1 MTHYHQNISK
11 MGKWQLCLFITEE
24 TNMILELYGYEEL
37 RREDEKELIH
47 KLWKTYRV
55 AQLKEMAS
63 SIHRFLDITKSVKKD
78 HWVKDKVLLRIVKS
92 HLQYYTD

>member
-1 MTHYHQNISK
+1 

-24 TNMILELYGYEEL
+24 TDMILKLYGYEEL

-63 SIHRFLDITKSVKKD
+63 SINRFLDITKNVKE
-78 HWVKDKVLLRIVKS
+78 HWMKDKVLLRIVND
-92 HLQYYTD
+92 HLRYYTD